1 MSSAKNLKYNL
12 IVESVALIREMH
24 RTNLNKIP
32 GANIIEWLRPVG
44 TSLRL
49 IVDLFSLQSLRGV
62 SKSQLREH
70 CLWMGIQSFHF
81 VSLSAALVSICL
93 TIQCVIEL
101 QRYQA
106 QDLAGAAISIGLLRE
121 IGPLTISMAWC
132 AMVAAR
138 VSEDARRHYGQYHS
152 DKAFA
157 SDFVLPR
164 YISAIAMSIP
174 LSAYGLLFGFLTGA
188 LFAPLIGVTS
198 TTDFLDS
205 AREAIKDRDLVVYFV
220 KLALVNPSVA
230 IFAGS
235 VAGMRAKD
243 VSQPVA
249 ADAVCATF
257 LTCFALNLAVTTA
270 AYLTGEPTL

>member
-1 MSSAKNLKYNL
+1 
-12 IVESVALIREMH
+12 MH
-24 RTNLNKIP
+24 RTGLNRIP
-32 GANIIEWLRPVG
+32 GANFVEWLSPVG
-44 TSLRL
+44 TSVRL
-49 IVDLFSLQSLRGV
+49 IANLLNFQSLRTV

-70 CLWMGIQSFHF
+70 CLWMGIRSFHF
-81 VSLSAALVSICL
+81 VSLSAAVVSICL
-93 TIQCVIEL
+93 TIQCVVEM
-101 QRYQA
+101 QKYQA
-106 QDLAGAAISIGLLRE
+106 QDLAGAVISIGLLRE

-138 VSEDARRHYGQYHS
+138 VSEDARRHYLQYQS
-152 DKAFA
+152 DSAFA
-157 SDFVLPR
+157 TDFVLPR

-188 LFAPLIGVTS
+188 LFAPLIGVSS
-198 TTDFLDS
+198 TNDFLSS
-205 AREAIKDRDLVVYFV
+205 AREAIKDKDLVVYFV
-220 KLALVNPSVA
+220 KLAFVNPSVA

-243 VSQPVA
+243 ISQPVA

-257 LTCFALNLAVTTA
+257 LTCFCLNLAVTTA

>member
-1 MSSAKNLKYNL
+1 
-12 IVESVALIREMH
+12 MH
-24 RTNLNKIP
+24 RTSLSRIP
-32 GANIIEWLRPVG
+32 GSDIIDWLSPVG
-44 TSLRL
+44 TSMRL
-49 IVDLFSLQSLRGV
+49 IAYSFNFQSLR
-62 SKSQLREH
+62 SLTFRNLRPH
-70 CLWMGIQSFHF
+70 CLWMGLQSFHF
-81 VSLSAALVSICL
+81 VSLSAAMVSICL

-106 QDLAGAAISIGLLRE
+106 QDLAGAVISIGLLRE

-138 VSEDARRHYGQYHS
+138 VSEDAKQHYASYYS
-152 DKAFA
+152 DSAFA

-164 YISAIAMSIP
+164 YVAAIAMSIP

-188 LFAPLIGVTS
+188 LFAPLIGVNS
-198 TTDFLDS
+198 TTDFLNS
-205 AREAIKDRDLVVYFV
+205 AREAIKDRDLFVYFI

-230 IFAGS
+230 VFAGS

-243 VSQPVA
+243 ASQPVA
-249 ADAVCATF
+249 ADAVFATF
-257 LTCFALNLAVTTA
+257 LTCFGLNLAVTTA

>member
-1 MSSAKNLKYNL
+1 
-12 IVESVALIREMH
+12 MH
-24 RTNLNKIP
+24 RTDLQKIP
-32 GANIIEWLRPVG
+32 GANIVEWLTPIG
-44 TSLRL
+44 TTVRL
-49 IVDLFSLQSLRGV
+49 ILGLLNFNSFRSVT
-62 SKSQLREH
+62 KSQLREH

-81 VSLSAALVSICL
+81 VSLSAAVVSICL

-106 QDLAGAAISIGLLRE
+106 QDLAGAVISIGLLRE

-152 DKAFA
+152 DQSFA
-157 SDFVLPR
+157 NDFVMPR
-164 YISAIAMSIP
+164 YVSAIAMSIP

-188 LFAPLIGVTS
+188 LFAPLIGVNS

-220 KLALVNPSVA
+220 KLAFVNPSVA
-230 IFAGS
+230 IFAGT

-257 LTCFALNLAVTTA
+257 LTCFSLNLAVTTA
-270 AYLTGEPTL
+270 AYLTGEPTV